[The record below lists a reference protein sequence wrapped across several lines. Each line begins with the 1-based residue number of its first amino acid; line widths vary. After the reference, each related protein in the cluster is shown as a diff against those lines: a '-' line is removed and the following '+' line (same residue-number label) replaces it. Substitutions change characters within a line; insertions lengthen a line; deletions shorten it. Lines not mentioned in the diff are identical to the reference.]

1 MRDFENSPP
10 ENSLQNA
17 INSLKS
23 MQIDLSPESR
33 IRLARLCAQQS
44 AAARLGLWERIRT
57 ISWVLVPQR
66 SVALAFGITLVLG
79 VTAVLFNSRFGVEA
93 PAPPGS
99 SEVQLVSIHPDADGR
114 VTLEWRDGNQ
124 RTYRIFK
131 SDNPRD
137 FSKAA
142 SYRVRGHRWTDP
154 NGGGDEVAY
163 YRVE

>member
-1 MRDFENSPP
+1 VRNFDNNPPDEN
-10 ENSLQNA
+10 LQNA
-17 INSLKS
+17 INALKS

-33 IRLARLCAQQS
+33 IRLARLCAERS
-44 AAARLGLWERIRT
+44 AASPMSLWERIRA

-66 SVALAFGITLVLG
+66 SLALAFGMTLLLG
-79 VTAVLFNSRFGVEA
+79 VSVVLVTSRPGAEA
-93 PAPPGS
+93 PVPQGTS
-99 SEVQLVSIHPDADGR
+99 QVQLVSLHPDASGR

-142 SYRVRGHRWTDP
+142 SYRVRGNRWTDP
-154 NGGGDEVAY
+154 AGGADQVAY